1 MEELRTVKVTRRGG
15 LTLPVELRE
24 KYDIEPGDVLTLMDL
39 NGAVVLTSG
48 TMEVDHLAS
57 SVRDRLEATGES
69 LESVLDELADRR
81 KDNGHSNGS

>member
-39 NGAVVLTSG
+39 NGALVLTCG

-57 SVRDRLEATGES
+57 SVRDRLEASGES
-69 LESVLDELADRR
+69 LESVLDDLADRR
-81 KDNGHSNGS
+81 KDNGNGS